1 MIEAVEIP
9 PGASGATGQGSEN
22 FVLAVQWH
30 PELLDDL
37 DPAFVW
43 LVEEARRTA

>member
-1 MIEAVEIP
+1 MV
-9 PGASGATGQGSEN
+9 
-22 FVLAVQWH
+22 AVQWH

-43 LVEEARRTA
+43 LVEEARRGL